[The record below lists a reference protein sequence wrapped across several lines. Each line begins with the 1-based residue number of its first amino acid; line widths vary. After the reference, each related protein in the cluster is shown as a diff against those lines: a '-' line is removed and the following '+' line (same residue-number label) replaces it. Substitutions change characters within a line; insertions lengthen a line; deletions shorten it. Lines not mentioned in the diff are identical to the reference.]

1 MQILHGFAGSIQ
13 RVVPE
18 RCHFSGTTP
27 SAPRKSFS
35 STIRVRRYLC
45 CCGKRAV
52 SLLPEFVLPY
62 LRYGIVVIAL
72 YLVARLLLDLPLKAA
87 AALAGRPPY
96 VSRLRDWDTASAY
109 TSEYPIP
116 LQSLF
121 STNPSSRWARSWQT
135 CRKRS

>member
-45 CCGKRAV
+45 RCGKRAV

-72 YLVARLLLDLPLKAA
+72 QCLHERVSHPTTIVVLDEPEQPVGEILANLPEKIMRMWRDEIATLY
-87 AALAGRPPY
+87 GRPFLLGP
-96 VSRLRDWDTASAY
+96 R
-109 TSEYPIP
+109 E
-116 LQSLF
+116 
-121 STNPSSRWARSWQT
+121 
-135 CRKRS
+135 K